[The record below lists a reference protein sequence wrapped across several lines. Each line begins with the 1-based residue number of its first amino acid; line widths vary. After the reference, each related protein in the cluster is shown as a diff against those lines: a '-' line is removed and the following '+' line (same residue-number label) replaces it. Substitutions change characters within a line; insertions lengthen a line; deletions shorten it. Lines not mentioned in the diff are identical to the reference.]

1 MSNFL
6 KNNIT
11 LQQPLDGK
19 LLEDHLI
26 RLKVDVK
33 KCLEQ
38 FSDLNMV
45 RKQAKNIR
53 HESIEHLDEH
63 LIDFEKNAI
72 DNGSKIYWASTA
84 SEAVDRILKIIT
96 QTGASSIYKTHAPE
110 LKELELN
117 SVFEQEGVNFEYLN
131 AGEKICSI
139 LGEKPRH
146 PLFPLAGVQPAY
158 IKKGLQQHFKLPAA
172 YTTEKLM
179 SKLRD
184 ETRDLPKFPSLSICS
199 PDFLVAENGALV
211 FSDNEGIS
219 SWASSCVNIQIV
231 VAGIERVI
239 PSMEKLQNILPLHDT
254 FHYAEK
260 KNKYHNYVFGPA
272 QKSEKSGPTQ
282 MYVILL
288 DNGRTD
294 LLATSAWREIL
305 YDLDAISFFNN
316 CHVYPNVQQNNY
328 HPHLVGPLGMLLGPL
343 LFEEKEYGHLP
354 FLNYNQD
361 NRFTNPYLIDFEKML
376 MKTRSWVSKEE
387 GYLLESQPAFKEGMK
402 AVADRDKMNEL
413 KDNPEFK
420 NSFKNFT
427 GRIKDLLF
435 SPKSFN
441 EWWKERKK

>member
-38 FSDLNMV
+38 FSDLNSV

-53 HESIEHLDEH
+53 HESIENLDKH
-63 LIDFEKNAI
+63 LIDFEKNAT

-84 SEAVDRILKIIT
+84 NEAVERILKIVK
-96 QTGASSIYKTHAPE
+96 QTGANSIYKTHSPE
-110 LKELELN
+110 LNELEIN
-117 SVFEQEGVNFEYLN
+117 SVFKQEAVEFEYLN
-131 AGEKICSI
+131 LGEKICSI
-139 LGEKPRH
+139 IGEPARH
-146 PLFPLAGVQPAY
+146 PLFPLAGIQPEY
-158 IKKGLQQHFKLPAA
+158 IKKKLQTYFKLPAA
-172 YTTEKLM
+172 YSSEKLM
-179 SKLRD
+179 KRLR
-184 ETRDLPKFPSLSICS
+184 EEARALPSFPSLSISS

-211 FSDNEGIS
+211 FSDNEGVS

-231 VAGIERVI
+231 VAGIERVV
-239 PSMEKLQNILPLHDT
+239 PSMEKLQTILPLHDT
-254 FHYAEK
+254 FHFAEK
-260 KNKYHNYVFGPA
+260 KNKYHNYVCGPA
-272 QKSEKSGPTQ
+272 QKNEKSGPTQ
-282 MYVILL
+282 LYVILL

-294 LLATSAWREIL
+294 LLATAAWREIL

-316 CHVYPNVQQNNY
+316 CHVYPKVQQNNY

-343 LFEEKEYGHLP
+343 LFEEKDYGHLP
-354 FLNYNQD
+354 FLSYTQD

-376 MKTRSWVSKEE
+376 MKTRSWVSKEQ

-413 KDNPEFK
+413 NENQEFK
-420 NSFKNFT
+420 NSFKDFT
-427 GRIKDLLF
+427 GKIKDLLF
-435 SPKSFN
+435 SPKTFN